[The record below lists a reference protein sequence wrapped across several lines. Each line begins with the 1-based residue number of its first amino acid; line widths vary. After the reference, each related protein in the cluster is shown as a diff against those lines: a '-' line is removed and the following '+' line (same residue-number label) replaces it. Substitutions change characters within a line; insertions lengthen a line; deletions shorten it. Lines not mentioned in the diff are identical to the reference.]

1 MAYLEIRTSM
11 TWGYLLYLFE
21 QYEYIFILGSTM
33 KNSLSTA
40 KPTGKNEWHGQNKR
54 EYVVIEA
61 MSALIKVYGTKGE
74 GNHKDPTKMKNLK
87 YEYADKMLNHEPLL
101 AE

>member
-33 KNSLSTA
+33 KNSLSPA
-40 KPTGKNEWHGQNKR
+40 RPTGTNEWHGKTKR
-54 EYVVIEA
+54 EYVAIEA
-61 MSALIKVYGTKGE
+61 MSA
-74 GNHKDPTKMKNLK
+74 
-87 YEYADKMLNHEPLL
+87 
-101 AE
+101 

>member
-33 KNSLSTA
+33 KNSLSSA
-40 KPTGKNEWHGQNKR
+40 RPTGTNEWHGLTKW
-54 EYVVIEA
+54 EYVAIKA

-74 GNHKDPTKMKNLK
+74 ANHKDPTKMKNLA
-87 YEYADKMLNHEPLL
+87 YEHADKMLNHKPLL